1 MVKCRFLFFTISFL
15 MLYACAERTEK
26 DILKEKFDKR
36 DLIVSHLN
44 EVSGKYLQIEWDTV
58 YVKIDSENSSLLWF
72 CGEGKSKK
80 YYNYKVHVGAL
91 CNYDMENDSI
101 EYESLYAY
109 NDEFGDVINIHGND
123 ELLKEIVTPN
133 EFKKKIWL
141 RNEAVKERKDKVRL
155 AYLNKTRVHFGM
167 TRGDFEKSDIE
178 HRINFVDGLIG
189 YNAYYKTKFNFSKGI
204 LVGLNIHG
212 NDINYINLMNN
223 AHLSSDKT
231 YNGRIRFLSHEKI
244 YTCSLYNSKIYELRD
259 LSTHEESITID
270 VYWNNSSLKFEIKA
284 KQFYAASQRVL

>member
-1 MVKCRFLFFTISFL
+1 

-44 EVSGKYLQIEWDTV
+44 EVSGKYLQMEWDTV

-270 VYWNNSSLKFEIKA
+270 VYWNDYQKIYK
-284 KQFYAASQRVL
+284 

>member
-259 LSTHEESITID
+259 LSTHEESITVD
-270 VYWNNSSLKFEIKA
+270 VYWNDYQKIYK
-284 KQFYAASQRVL
+284 

>member
-1 MVKCRFLFFTISFL
+1 MDKCRFLFFTISFL

-44 EVSGKYLQIEWDTV
+44 EVSGKYLQMEWDTV
-58 YVKIDSENSSLLWF
+58 YVEIDSENSSLLWF

-270 VYWNNSSLKFEIKA
+270 VYWNDYQKIYK
-284 KQFYAASQRVL
+284 

>member
-1 MVKCRFLFFTISFL
+1 MDKCRFLFFTISFF

-44 EVSGKYLQIEWDTV
+44 EVSGKYLQMEWDTV

-141 RNEAVKERKDKVRL
+141 RNEAVRERKDKVRL

-189 YNAYYKTKFNFSKGI
+189 KNAYYKTKFNFSKGI

-259 LSTHEESITID
+259 LSAHEESITID
-270 VYWNNSSLKFEIKA
+270 VYWNDYQKNYK
-284 KQFYAASQRVL
+284 

>member
-231 YNGRIRFLSHEKI
+231 YKGRIRFLSHEKI

-270 VYWNNSSLKFEIKA
+270 VYWNDYQKIYK
-284 KQFYAASQRVL
+284 

>member
-155 AYLNKTRVHFGM
+155 AYLNKTRVHLGM

-270 VYWNNSSLKFEIKA
+270 VYWNDYQKIYK
-284 KQFYAASQRVL
+284 

>member
-1 MVKCRFLFFTISFL
+1 MDKCRFLFFTISFL

-44 EVSGKYLQIEWDTV
+44 EVSGKYLQMEWDTV

-270 VYWNNSSLKFEIKA
+270 VYWNDYQKIYK
-284 KQFYAASQRVL
+284 

>member
-1 MVKCRFLFFTISFL
+1 MDKCRFLFFTISFL

-44 EVSGKYLQIEWDTV
+44 EVSGKYLQMEWDTV

-109 NDEFGDVINIHGND
+109 NDEFGDIINIHGND

-270 VYWNNSSLKFEIKA
+270 VYWNDYQKIYK
-284 KQFYAASQRVL
+284 

>member
-1 MVKCRFLFFTISFL
+1 MDKCRFLFFTISFL

-44 EVSGKYLQIEWDTV
+44 EVSGKYLQMEWDTV
-58 YVKIDSENSSLLWF
+58 YVKINSENSSLLWF

-141 RNEAVKERKDKVRL
+141 RNEAAKERKDKVRL

-231 YNGRIRFLSHEKI
+231 YNGRISFLSHEKI

-270 VYWNNSSLKFEIKA
+270 VYWNDYQKIYK
-284 KQFYAASQRVL
+284 

>member
-58 YVKIDSENSSLLWF
+58 YVKIDSENSSPLWF

-270 VYWNNSSLKFEIKA
+270 VYWNDYQKIYK
-284 KQFYAASQRVL
+284 

>member
-1 MVKCRFLFFTISFL
+1 MDKCRFLFFTISFL

-36 DLIVSHLN
+36 DLIVSHLH
-44 EVSGKYLQIEWDTV
+44 EVSGKYLQMEWDTV

-270 VYWNNSSLKFEIKA
+270 VYWNDYQKIYK
-284 KQFYAASQRVL
+284 

>member
-270 VYWNNSSLKFEIKA
+270 VYWNDYQKIYK
-284 KQFYAASQRVL
+284 

>member
-1 MVKCRFLFFTISFL
+1 MDKCRFLFFTISFL

-44 EVSGKYLQIEWDTV
+44 EVSGKYLQMEWDTV

-141 RNEAVKERKDKVRL
+141 RNEAVRERKDKVRL

-231 YNGRIRFLSHEKI
+231 YNGHIRFLSHEKI

-259 LSTHEESITID
+259 LSAHEESITID
-270 VYWNNSSLKFEIKA
+270 VYWNDYQKIYK
-284 KQFYAASQRVL
+284 

>member
-1 MVKCRFLFFTISFL
+1 MDKCRFLFFTISFL

-44 EVSGKYLQIEWDTV
+44 EVSGKYLQMEWDTV
-58 YVKIDSENSSLLWF
+58 YVKINSEDSSLLWF

-141 RNEAVKERKDKVRL
+141 RNEAAKERKDKVRL

-270 VYWNNSSLKFEIKA
+270 VYWNDYQKIYK
-284 KQFYAASQRVL
+284 